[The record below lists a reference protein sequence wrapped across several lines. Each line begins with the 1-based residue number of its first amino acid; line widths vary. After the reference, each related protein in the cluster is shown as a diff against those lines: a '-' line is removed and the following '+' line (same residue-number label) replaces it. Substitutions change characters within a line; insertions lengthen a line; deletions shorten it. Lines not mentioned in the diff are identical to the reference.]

1 MHSIDQAK
9 EVLKQYW
16 GFEDFRVHQTP
27 IIEAV
32 LQKKN
37 GLAILPT
44 GGGKSLCYQ
53 VPALVQ
59 EGLCIVISPL
69 IALMRDQVDTLRKK
83 NIVAYAIF
91 SGMPAVE
98 VDRILDNCVYGQVK
112 LLYVSPERLATPIFQ
127 ERYKKMKISFIAIDE
142 AHCISQWGHDFRPA
156 YRHIAAHLVEQKPQ
170 IFAFTA
176 TATPEVQADI
186 KESLGITVAETY
198 KGDLI
203 RTNLAYVV
211 RKTGDKLTA
220 TRNILDKV
228 SGPAIVY
235 VRNRRRT
242 KDFALRLRDMK
253 ISAVYYHAGLSPEDR
268 QKMQEHW
275 FEGKSRVMV
284 CTNAFG
290 MGIDKGDVR
299 TVIHIDVPDSPEAY
313 FQEAGRA
320 GRDGEP
326 AYAVVLYADEDI
338 ELITEQLKKKYPTIK
353 TVKRVYS
360 AMGSYLQLATGSGL
374 NEHFSFDIGD
384 FCRKFDLDILE
395 TIGAIKFL
403 EMQGYIEVQEHA
415 FRQSSFQIIQTK
427 EAVYAYQIAHK
438 KMDGLLNA
446 MLRLHD
452 GAFHQLVQVKEKQLA
467 EFLQISKESLRKK
480 LLLLQQEGMIEYHPR
495 QDKPQLSFPMAR
507 LAAEQ
512 LHFDTNSI
520 KQLEKAATHRV
531 KSMIQYLLIKE
542 CRTSYMKYYLG
553 ESANSD
559 CGVCDNCIAK
569 KHRANRSE
577 QYKQLE
583 NELISL
589 LQKNKKGVTIDAL
602 KLKFPGSHTYTLL
615 RDVVKDLMDE
625 HWVTY
630 KGGKLYWND

>member
-1 MHSIDQAK
+1 MYSINQAK

-16 GFEDFRVHQTP
+16 GFEEFRVHQTP

-112 LLYVSPERLATPIFQ
+112 LLYVSPERLATSIFQ
-127 ERYKKMKISFIAIDE
+127 ERFKKMKISFIAIDE

-156 YRHIAAHLVEQKPQ
+156 YRHISAHITEQKPQ

-186 KESLGITVAETY
+186 KESLGITEAETY

-211 RKTGDKLTA
+211 RKTEDKLSA

-268 QKMQEHW
+268 QKMQQHW

-290 MGIDKGDVR
+290 VGIDKGDVR
-299 TVIHIDVPDSPEAY
+299 TVIHLDVPDSPEAY

-338 ELITEQLKKKYPTIK
+338 ELITEQLKKKYPSLK
-353 TVKRVYS
+353 TVKRVYA

-415 FRQSSFQIIQTK
+415 FRQSSFQIIQNK

-467 EFLQISKESLRKK
+467 DFLQISMEALRKK
-480 LLLLQQEGMIEYHPR
+480 LHLLQQEGMIEYHPR
-495 QDKPQLSFPMAR
+495 QDKPQLFFPMAR

-512 LHFDTNSI
+512 LHFDTKSI
-520 KQLEKAATHRV
+520 NQLEKAATHRV
-531 KSMIQYLLIKE
+531 KSIIQYLLIKE

-559 CGVCDNCIAK
+559 CGVCDNCLAK
-569 KHRANRSE
+569 KHKLNRSE

-583 NELISL
+583 NELITL

-602 KLKFPGSHTYTLL
+602 KLKFPGSHTYALL
-615 RDVVKDLMDE
+615 QDVVKDLMDE